1 MHVGFGLEPKNAD
14 LTVRDG
20 SQTCTVYKEENQK
33 NKIQGIGKDS
43 AVICGESE
51 RMWYKRSEGKRK
63 NLLGQTATEQEVR
76 GKSYRKA
83 DEIRPTAKG

>member
-1 MHVGFGLEPKNAD
+1 MEVRHALSTKRRTRRIKFRAVERTVQSSVVKVRGCGIKD
-14 LTVRDG
+14 LKG
-20 SQTCTVYKEENQK
+20 KE
-33 NKIQGIGKDS
+33 
-43 AVICGESE
+43 
-51 RMWYKRSEGKRK
+51 K